1 VNEEPAQYGDVAEID
16 STTLSAASVVG
27 TRPVRPDGIDKVTGR
42 ACFGADFQ
50 LPGTLVGVV
59 FRSPHAHA
67 RLLKVD
73 VSAALALPGVKAIVT
88 ADDMPLLTEEMAM
101 DKGQPPDFR
110 DMSANILAREKV
122 LYEGHAIA
130 AIAAID
136 ELTARHALS
145 LVNVDYAV
153 LPHVIDLHKAMEPD
167 APLLNEHNITKG
179 IRPTPKKPS
188 NIASRYEQVHGDVT
202 AGFAEAD
209 VIISEEFSTQPVH
222 QAYIEP
228 HACLVRVLPT
238 GHTDIWCSS
247 QGPFMVQAYCA
258 RLLQMPLT
266 DIRVY
271 PLEIG
276 GGFGGKTTVYLEP
289 LAILLARKSA
299 SPVRME
305 MTRADVF
312 KATGPASGSFIS
324 LKIGARKDGTVVAVE
339 GVLCYQA
346 GAFPGSPVR
355 LGCMTAFAAYN
366 IPNVKLIGY
375 DVLVNRPK
383 SAAYRAPG
391 APMAA
396 FAAESLMDMLAQQLE
411 MDPLQLRLLN
421 AADNDTQTAYGVI
434 FKNIGLRQTLEAAQQ
449 HPHYSAPLGPHQ
461 GRGIASG
468 FWFNIGGQSSAA
480 ISVNEDGSV
489 LVTTGTPDIGG
500 SRASMAMMAADVLGI
515 GYEQIDVVIADTSAI
530 AYSDLTGGSRVTF
543 AVGMAVSQAAAS
555 IVEELRRRAAALWQ
569 AEFEQVSWA
578 GGFATLSGADAASRL
593 SLGEIARR
601 SIGTAGPI
609 SAESS
614 INAQGAGPGFATHIC
629 DVALDVETGQVTIL
643 RYTAI
648 QDVGKAIHPA
658 YVEGQMQGGAVQG
671 IGWALNEAYLYDENG
686 RLLNPGFL
694 DYRIP
699 VASDVPMI
707 DTVLIEVPNP
717 RHPFGVKGVGEVP
730 IVPPLAAVANAVS
743 RAAGTRLYD
752 LPLSPAAIHKALKR
766 AARRRR

>member
-1 VNEEPAQYGDVAEID
+1 MNEEPTQYGDVAEID
-16 STTLSAASVVG
+16 ATTLATTMVVG

-50 LPGTLVGVV
+50 LPGTLVGLV

-88 ADDMPLLTEEMAM
+88 ADDMPLITEEMAM

-136 ELTARHALS
+136 EVTARQALS
-145 LVNVDYAV
+145 LINVDYAV
-153 LPHVIDLHKAMEPD
+153 LPHVIDLQKAMEPD

-179 IRPTPKKPS
+179 IKPTPKKPS
-188 NIASRYEQVHGDVT
+188 NIASRYEQVHGDVA
-202 AGFAEAD
+202 AGFAGAE

-247 QGPFMVQAYCA
+247 QGQFMVQAYCA

-266 DIRVY
+266 DIQVY

-289 LAILLARKSA
+289 LAILLSRKSG

-305 MTRADVF
+305 MTRAEVF
-312 KATGPASGSFIS
+312 KATGPTSGSFMS

-355 LGCMTAFAAYN
+355 LGCMTAFAPYN

-391 APMAA
+391 APMAS
-396 FAAESLMDMLAQQLE
+396 FAAESLMDMLAQQLDI
-411 MDPLQLRLLN
+411 DPLELRLLN
-421 AADNDTQTAYGVI
+421 AADNGTQTAYGVT
-434 FKNIGLRQTLEAAQQ
+434 FKNIGFRQTLEAARQ
-449 HPHYSAPLGPHQ
+449 HPHYSAPLGPGQ

-515 GYEQIDVVIADTSAI
+515 GYEQISVVIADTGAI

-543 AVGMAVSQAAAS
+543 AVGMAVSQTAAS

-569 AEFEQVSWA
+569 VELEQVSWA
-578 GGFATLSGADAASRL
+578 GGFAILTGTDEAARL

-609 SAESS
+609 SAKSS

-629 DVALDVETGQVTIL
+629 DVALDVETGQVSIL

-686 RLLNPGFL
+686 RMLNPGFL

-730 IVPPLAAVANAVS
+730 IVPPLGAVANAVS
-743 RAAGTRLYD
+743 RAASTRLCD